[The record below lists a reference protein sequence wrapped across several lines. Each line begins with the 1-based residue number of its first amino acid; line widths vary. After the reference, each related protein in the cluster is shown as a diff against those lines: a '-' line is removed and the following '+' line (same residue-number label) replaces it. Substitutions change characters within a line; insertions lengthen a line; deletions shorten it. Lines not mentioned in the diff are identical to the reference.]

1 MLVIGIALLALAAFG
16 LLTLVAGWLPG
27 VEPWRGD
34 LLETSVSPDGR
45 WEAQAYELNPGAMS
59 HEHMRVQVRDLDDA
73 GPEARTI
80 FLEDGLG
87 ELSWRDPDTLVVTS
101 YATNER
107 RALDVLSADE
117 VSVGPDP
124 WTIDAV
130 LDFIW
135 VVVVGPLTFAF
146 ALLGALLVVAGSSLG
161 AKRALFGPRRG
172 EAASGMVDQA

>member
-135 VVVVGPLTFAF
+135 FVVVGPLTFAF
-146 ALLGALLVVAGSSLG
+146 ALLGVLLAVGGSSPRV
-161 AKRALFGPRRG
+161 KRGMFGPRGNRAT
-172 EAASGMVDQA
+172 ERAAEKA